1 MYIMSNGNAVG
12 NILCEKAGCHLKGKG
27 LFICIEGLDASGKT
41 THAHRLVRDLQKR
54 GFDAIYTTEP
64 SAGEIGKF
72 IRTYVLER
80 RKRVPSVVEALLFAV
95 DRVDH
100 VEKEIK
106 PALQEGKIV
115 VSDRYVY
122 SSLAYQGATGLDIKW
137 IEKINELAL
146 PPDLAIYINVP
157 AEIVVR
163 RLRGRRSVMEKLK
176 IQRKVRE
183 AYMRLVKNGSLIP
196 IDGDRRKDEVSKDAL
211 TIVLNFL
218 KNMEKH

>member
-12 NILCEKAGCHLKGKG
+12 NILCEKAGCHVKGKG

-41 THAHRLVRDLQKR
+41 THAHQLVRNLQKR

-72 IRTYVLER
+72 IRTYILER

-122 SSLAYQGATGLDIKW
+122 SSLAYQGAAGLNIKW

-146 PPDLAIYINVP
+146 PPDLAIYIDVP
-157 AEIVVR
+157 AEVVVR
-163 RLRGRRSVMEKLK
+163 RLRGRRSVMERLK
-176 IQRKVRE
+176 IQREVRE
-183 AYMRLVKNGSLIP
+183 VYMRLVKKGSLIP
-196 IDGDRRKDEVSKDAL
+196 VDGDRRRDEVSKDAL
-211 TIVLNFL
+211 TIVLDFL
-218 KNMEKH
+218 KNLEKH